1 MFNFLYSAYSSL
13 EFFKHKE
20 NKKQSGSDADVNLV
34 LFKIFRNILN
44 VF

>member
-34 LFKIFRNILN
+34 LFRNILN